1 MPFWGCRLR
10 YVPGGIFHRGGTQT
24 NGGEI
29 IERRCCLGGIAFAL
43 SPPESTSWADG
54 SNAGELGG
62 RKNRPLGRTKLR
74 EALRRRR
81 RRCVSPLRNS
91 PSRRKRKRRPH
102 IKKKKSPLLRSR
114 HGYFPGAAGRT
125 RGEIPSRAK
134 NLIEALAWRSRPGC
148 FSGGSD
154 HEGGENTSGGRKSS
168 TSCHVGSVATVIFSA

>member
-1 MPFWGCRLR
+1 MRRLR
-10 YVPGGIFHRGGTQT
+10 SVASDICPVAVFHSGDMMGGYAILA
-24 NGGEI
+24 ESPSLSL
-29 IERRCCLGGIAFAL
+29 RR
-43 SPPESTSWADG
+43 
-54 SNAGELGG
+54 
-62 RKNRPLGRTKLR
+62 NRPLGRTKWR